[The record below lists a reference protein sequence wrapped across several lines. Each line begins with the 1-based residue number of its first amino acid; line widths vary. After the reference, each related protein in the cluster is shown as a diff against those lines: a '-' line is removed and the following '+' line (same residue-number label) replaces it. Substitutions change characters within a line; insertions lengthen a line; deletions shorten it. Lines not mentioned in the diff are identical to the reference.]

1 VTKKTIECEEKD
13 QIALVRLDVEPT
25 EDDRFLQI
33 SYEFTD
39 FCAEISSKEDVR
51 VFVILL
57 KGKKSS
63 TMEENRPGLIDRGI
77 PSMVDA
83 VSALEIPVIIGLDGY
98 IIGQDLELA
107 LACDIRVAT
116 QESFLGFPHIEKGY
130 IPSQGG
136 TQRLP
141 RLVGKGMAL
150 EMVLTGNLFDMETSR
165 RIGLVSRIVKRNE
178 LHADIMTMA
187 NEMSQKSPIS
197 LMYSKE
203 AINKGMDLTLE
214 QGIRLEAGLYYLIHT
229 TQDRSEGIK
238 AFQEK
243 RPPTFKG
250 T

>member
-51 VFVILL
+51 V
-57 KGKKSS
+57 
-63 TMEENRPGLIDRGI
+63 IDRGI